1 MQNAAK
7 TNGFLRELRK
17 NRILFLMVLPAI
29 VVVLIFSYIPLNG
42 LVLAFKNFQYSDG
55 IWGSP

>member
-42 LVLAFKNFQYSDG
+42 LVLAFKNFQ
-55 IWGSP
+55 